1 MPKTIPR
8 VAGVISIVLF
18 VFLLGITMFGVA
30 QGGSDPP
37 EAERPG
43 GPRTGPPPAPGP
55 GDLRELTT
63 SLEVTIGLTIDEA
76 SIACINSSPHLS
88 LRVSE
93 PLPDEAMIT
102 VSPVNEVPTASEL
115 SRIFSAV
122 GPAQRIEV
130 AKGTST
136 VQVVLSEAVL
146 ATEAETLGVS
156 VTIVSSGGTILQSN
170 ALLLDADLAR
180 C

>member
-1 MPKTIPR
+1 MPRTIPR
-8 VAGVISIVLF
+8 VVGLVSIVLF
-18 VFLLGITMFGVA
+18 AFLLSVTMFGVV

-43 GPRTGPPPAPGP
+43 GPRTGPPPTPGP
-55 GDLRELTT
+55 DDLRELTT
-63 SLEVTIGLTIDEA
+63 SNEVTIGLTIDEA
-76 SIACINSSPHLS
+76 SIACIDGSPHLS

-102 VSPVNEVPTASEL
+102 VSPVNEVPATSET
-115 SRIFSAV
+115 RRAFSAV
-122 GPAQRIEV
+122 GPAQRIEM
-130 AKGTST
+130 AKGASAM
-136 VQVVLSEAVL
+136 QAVLSEAVL
-146 ATEAETLGVS
+146 ATGAETLGVS

>member
-1 MPKTIPR
+1 MPRTIPR
-8 VAGVISIVLF
+8 VAGLISVVILGG
-18 VFLLGITMFGVA
+18 LLGFLVFGIV

-43 GPRTGPPPAPGP
+43 GPRTGPPPSRGP

-76 SIACINSSPHLS
+76 SIACINGFPHLS

-93 PLPDEAMIT
+93 PLPDEAVIT
-102 VSPVNEVPTASEL
+102 VSPVNEVPATSET
-115 SRIFSAV
+115 RRAFSAV
-122 GPAQRIEV
+122 GPAQRIEM
-130 AKGTST
+130 AKGAS
-136 VQVVLSEAVL
+136 VIQAALSEAVL

>member
-1 MPKTIPR
+1 MPRTIPR
-8 VAGVISIVLF
+8 MAGVISVVIF
-18 VFLLGITMFGVA
+18 GGLLGLLVFGIV

-43 GPRTGPPPAPGP
+43 GPRSGPPPTPGP

-93 PLPDEAMIT
+93 PLPDEAVIT
-102 VSPVNEVPTASEL
+102 VSPVNEVPATSET
-115 SRIFSAV
+115 RRAFSAV

-130 AKGTST
+130 ASAAST
-136 VQVVLSEAVL
+136 VDANLLSSI
-146 ATEAETLGVS
+146 ATENSEKLGVVVEYTDTAGIQRQS
-156 VTIVSSGGTILQSN
+156 TI
-170 ALLLDADLAR
+170 LLDADLAR